1 MKWFTWGNTFFT
13 QTEIGLGGKHYHSLY
28 SKLCYTSVSVCQVF
42 SWAFFSQSC
51 ILVNLFWKRSK
62 ASDFPPFPNMCVQKS
77 RTYSSGLSPMLLLQW
92 IIEGVHS
99 KSRFSDLSKVRD
111 VWCITECHGHTSSLI
126 VLVNQ
131 DTNRFK

>member
-1 MKWFTWGNTFFT
+1 MDWI
-13 QTEIGLGGKHYHSLY
+13 ELGGKHYHNTACNQVVRIMLLHKCFCSYPTDVRCLLRPSL
-28 SKLCYTSVSVCQVF
+28 K
-42 SWAFFSQSC
+42 SC
-51 ILVNLFWKRSK
+51 IVVNLFWKRSK

-77 RTYSSGLSPMLLLQW
+77 RTYSSGLSPMLLQW

-99 KSRFSDLSKVRD
+99 KSRFSDRSKVRD
-111 VWCITECHGHTSSLI
+111 VWCITGCHGHTSSLI

>member
-1 MKWFTWGNTFFT
+1 MDWI
-13 QTEIGLGGKHYHSLY
+13 ELGGKHYHNTACNQVHSQNYVTTQVFLFLSSY
-28 SKLCYTSVSVCQVF
+28 CQVF
-42 SWAFFSQSC
+42 SKAFSQSC

-77 RTYSSGLSPMLLLQW
+77 RTYSSGLSPMLLQW